1 MLGSAQLSCRGFMY
15 EPSRSLELKVT
26 ELKEEKTL
34 QSTALPVTGVKRVKG
49 TAPNGVNE
57 RSGKARVETMH

>member
-1 MLGSAQLSCRGFMY
+1 MY